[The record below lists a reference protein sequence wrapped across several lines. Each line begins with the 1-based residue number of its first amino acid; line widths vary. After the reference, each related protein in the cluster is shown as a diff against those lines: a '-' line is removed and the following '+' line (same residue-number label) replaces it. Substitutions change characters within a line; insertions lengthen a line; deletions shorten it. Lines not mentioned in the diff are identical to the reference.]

1 MDTSGAIFVVIS
13 QRDEVTGL
21 VRKTHQMAYISS
33 NVEDVVL
40 SREAKESLKLVANLD
55 DRKQWCIW

>member
-1 MDTSGAIFVVIS
+1 MDTSGAIFVVIP
-13 QRDEVTGL
+13 QRDKVTGL